1 MKVDVFN
8 QYVDKVTG
16 LFNIE
21 TKDLFSKTKKREI
34 VDARQLLYY
43 LCYKR
48 PMRLT
53 YIQKYMA
60 ENGFILH
67 HTSLLKGIRNV
78 EERLRDDEDYV
89 SIIRELERSVFI

>member
-8 QYVDKVTG
+8 QYVEKITG

-21 TKDLFSKTKKREI
+21 TKDLFSKTKKREV

-48 PMRLT
+48 PMRLA
-53 YIQKYMA
+53 YIQKYME
-60 ENGFILH
+60 ENGYIIH
-67 HTSLLKGIRNV
+67 HSSIVKGIRNV
-78 EERLRDDEDYV
+78 ESRLREDDDYV
-89 SIIRELERSVFI
+89 SVIKELERSVFI